1 MSASAAVAVARAQA
15 HASLSAST
23 FPTTNAHNPA
33 PAVPANVHE
42 SLMGSMMARSTPR
55 VLFFSRH
62 VRRTI
67 TLLEV
72 LAALI
77 AFSLLATLCVLHI
90 RFVRSDGCAP
100 LLQGWDLAKA
110 DQPDTEG
117 TAQVI
122 EIAAQLND
130 FSSVARF
137 RFSQERG
144 LLLLSDR
151 SLKALNVTVAH
162 IPLATT
168 DRCLGDA
175 ISRFVLLR
183 VIGYETVVINAFA
196 RMRRRIKR
204 PDGYVL
210 SLQTR
215 RVLNLMHADPGL
227 ATEQMHVVTRVSLRI
242 IWKCGAVMTAVFIM
256 CTTGALVA
264 FTLKEVQLRM
274 IKLTMD
280 LFYVMRSQLGYSR
293 VIVRYAMDA
302 LVFVPIVAGMLFF
315 LFEFFD
321 DQALA
326 FVVLMLTWLCEFAA
340 SGSTRHQISRQYLP
354 RLFFCYFGAFHVY
367 FFSFPLGFSWL
378 ALATSLVFMVHA
390 ALAIWNHCELPLLR
404 RERDNPAEQERRS
417 R

>member
-1 MSASAAVAVARAQA
+1 
-15 HASLSAST
+15 
-23 FPTTNAHNPA
+23 
-33 PAVPANVHE
+33 
-42 SLMGSMMARSTPR
+42 MGSMMARSTPR

-72 LAALI
+72 LAALH
-77 AFSLLATLCVLHI
+77 AVALFVTLFVLHV

-100 LLQGWDLAKA
+100 KLHGWDLAQT
-110 DQPDTEG
+110 DQPG
-117 TAQVI
+117 TAGTAPVI
-122 EIAAQLND
+122 ELAVQERATPA
-130 FSSVARF
+130 ARF

-144 LLLLSDR
+144 LLLLSDS
-151 SLKALNVTVAH
+151 SLAALNVSVAQ
-162 IPLATT
+162 IPVPSS

-175 ISRFVLLR
+175 VSRFVLLR
-183 VIGYETVVINAFA
+183 VVGYETVAINAFA
-196 RMRRRIKR
+196 RMRRRIQR
-204 PDGYVL
+204 RNGYVL
-210 SLQTR
+210 SLQTK

-227 ATEQMHVVTRVSLRI
+227 STDQMHVVTRFSLRLM
-242 IWKCGAVMTAVFIM
+242 WKCGAIMTAVFIM

-264 FTLKEVQLRM
+264 FTLNEVQLRM

-280 LFYVMRSQLGYSR
+280 LQYVMRSQLGYGR
-293 VIVRYAMDA
+293 VIVTYALDA

-326 FVVLMLTWLCEFAA
+326 FVVLILTWLCEFAA
-340 SGSTRHQISRQYLP
+340 SGSTRHWISRQYLP
-354 RLFFCYFGAFHVY
+354 KLFFSYFGAFHVY

-390 ALAIWNHCELPLLR
+390 ALSVWNHCELPLLR
-404 RERDNPAEQERRS
+404 RERDSPSELR
-417 R
+417 